1 MILVITHTAERT
13 TYDKSG
19 RVLEEK
25 GAVTV
30 SHGVDTNTG
39 RTVILPQDNWDY
51 FRRLHCELHQGEWYL
66 K

>member
-13 TYDKSG
+13 TYDKNG

-25 GAVTV
+25 GEVTV
-30 SHGVDTNTG
+30 SHGIDCKTG
-39 RTVILPQDNWDY
+39 KTIIIPQERWSH
-51 FRRLHCELHQGEWYL
+51 FRHQCVQYEGEWYL

>member
-25 GAVTV
+25 GTVTV
-30 SHGVDTNTG
+30 SHGIDTNTG
-39 RTVILPQDNWDY
+39 STVILPQEPWDY
-51 FRRLHCELHQGEWYL
+51 FRRLHCELYDGEWYL